1 MFVVSLGEVEVVGMT
16 ALTLLVIA
24 GDKRDVG
31 MMALTLFVI
40 ADDERD
46 VDIGVLCLRPGC
58 STTNLDC

>member
-1 MFVVSLGEVEVVGMT
+1 MFVVSLGEVVGVM

-24 GDKRDVG
+24 SDKRDVG

-46 VDIGVLCLRPGC
+46 VDSGVLCLRR
-58 STTNLDC
+58 NW